1 MRVPL
6 SNERVAG
13 AQGSRSTVFP
23 ETSPPHNYP
32 QQVFLTTHNKP
43 GHNDS
48 PYMPMDKEAH
58 LLWGV
63 PSAFSL
69 DLFGFEKYTFLAE
82 GGRSSYPFSTR
93 LRVLK

>member
-1 MRVPL
+1 
-6 SNERVAG
+6 
-13 AQGSRSTVFP
+13 
-23 ETSPPHNYP
+23 
-32 QQVFLTTHNKP
+32 
-43 GHNDS
+43 
-48 PYMPMDKEAH
+48 MPMDKEAH